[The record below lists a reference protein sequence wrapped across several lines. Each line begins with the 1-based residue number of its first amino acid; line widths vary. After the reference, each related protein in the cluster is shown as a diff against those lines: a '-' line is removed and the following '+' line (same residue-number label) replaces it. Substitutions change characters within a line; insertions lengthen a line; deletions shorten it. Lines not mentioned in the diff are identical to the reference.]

1 MTQVKINVA
10 EMKNEKK
17 VYSLLILTT
26 IFGFKFDKG

>member
-17 VYSLLILTT
+17 NGLQSIDLKYYIGV
-26 IFGFKFDKG
+26 